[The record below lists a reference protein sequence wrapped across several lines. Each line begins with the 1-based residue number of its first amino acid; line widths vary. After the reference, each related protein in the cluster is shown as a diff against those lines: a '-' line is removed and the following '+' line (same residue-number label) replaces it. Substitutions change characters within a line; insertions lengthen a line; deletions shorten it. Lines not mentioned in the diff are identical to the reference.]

1 MTPEQLAE
9 AYRLLTWELIK
20 TQEMLIVMMRAY
32 KELSER
38 KANE

>member
-9 AYRLLTWELIK
+9 AYRLLKWELIK